1 MKKIKK
7 NYMLILLLVILAGLW
22 WLNSSLGNLPDN
34 DKPEITIEYKGLP
47 SQEKRDEESIPDSEY
62 YETVEEAMLN
72 VDIEFEEDREY
83 IKRMENI
90 IASFENENYKSVY
103 YQVYKNE
110 ETVSGVLV
118 LFKIKEIDG
127 VKKYT
132 VIRGTPSETDID
144 SKYEKNLTKG
154 LERYIRIVDLRQGE
168 NIAPDST
175 KMLWGV
181 FPQKNMA
188 KGESIEKLR
197 VNGKKP
203 DIIAEY
209 KKFGET
215 WYFWYYADIGKD
227 TSFEDITYT
236 LGREE

>member
-22 WLNSSLGNLPDN
+22 WLNSSLGNLSDN
-34 DKPEITIEYKGLP
+34 DKPELTIEYKELP

-62 YETVEEAMLN
+62 YKTVEEAMLN

-127 VKKYT
+127 IKKYT
-132 VIRGTPSETDID
+132 TIRGTTSETDID
-144 SKYEKNLTKG
+144 TKYEKNLTKG
-154 LERYIRIVDLRQGE
+154 LERDIKIVDLLQGE
-168 NIAPDST
+168 NIAPNST
-175 KMLWGV
+175 KMLGV
-181 FPQKNMA
+181 YFPKKTWQK
-188 KGESIEKLR
+188 ER
-197 VNGKKP
+197 VLK
-203 DIIAEY
+203 
-209 KKFGET
+209 
-215 WYFWYYADIGKD
+215 
-227 TSFEDITYT
+227 S
-236 LGREE
+236 

>member
-1 MKKIKK
+1 
-7 NYMLILLLVILAGLW
+7 MLILLLVILAGLW

-34 DKPEITIEYKGLP
+34 DKPDITIEYKGLP

-127 VKKYT
+127 IKKYT
-132 VIRGTPSETDID
+132 TIRGTTSETDID
-144 SKYEKNLTKG
+144 TKYEKNLTKG
-154 LERYIRIVDLRQGE
+154 LERDIKIVDLLQGE
-168 NIAPDST
+168 NIAPNST
-175 KMLWGV
+175 KMLGV
-181 FPQKNMA
+181 YFRKKAWQK
-188 KGESIEKLR
+188 ER
-197 VNGKKP
+197 VLK
-203 DIIAEY
+203 
-209 KKFGET
+209 
-215 WYFWYYADIGKD
+215 
-227 TSFEDITYT
+227 S
-236 LGREE
+236 

>member
-1 MKKIKK
+1 M
-7 NYMLILLLVILAGLW
+7 LVILAGLW

-34 DKPEITIEYKGLP
+34 DKPEIAIEYKELP

-103 YQVYKNE
+103 YQVYKDE
-110 ETVSGVLV
+110 ETVSIALI

-127 VKKYT
+127 IKKYT
-132 VIRGTPSETDID
+132 TIRGTTSETDID
-144 SKYEKNLTKG
+144 TKYEKNLTKG
-154 LERYIRIVDLRQGE
+154 LERDIRIVDLLQGE

-197 VNGKKP
+197 VNEKKP
-203 DIIAEY
+203 DIIAEDDI
-209 KKFGET
+209 
-215 WYFWYYADIGKD
+215 WYFWYY
-227 TSFEDITYT
+227 EDLKSDKPGSQLEYT
-236 LGREE
+236 I